1 MVAINIKAFRG
12 EVPRVSDR
20 LLQPNQA
27 SRAMNCK
34 LTSGR
39 LDPLRGLGLE
49 STVPSIGVI
58 RTLFRYRHF
67 VNNAPVDRWLT
78 FTGDAD
84 VVESPLANDPRGRV
98 FYTAADHEPRTA
110 TYDEVV
116 SSLPFPGQWFA
127 LGVPNPAQAP
137 TVSVSGGA
145 SPVETRSYAYTF
157 VTALGEESG
166 PSPASAL
173 TTGNANGTWNLSGLQ
188 TAPPNNGTI
197 TAAAANTPSAGI
209 VRVTFNTTFGLEP
222 SDTIT
227 IAGVAGM
234 TALNGVHR
242 IQAVNGNQVDIVLT
256 TSQTYTSGGTW
267 TRNAP
272 INTTGMLKRIYRSAG
287 FEGQFL
293 FVAEIPV
300 ANTTYA
306 DTAPGTGLGEAL
318 PTLNT
323 LPPPKNLT
331 CLISLPNGC
340 LVGIA
345 GNELCFSDPYLPYSW
360 PLGNRYSFSGRGVA
374 LAPAGNSVVV
384 LTDTFPIL
392 FTGSDPEAMS
402 PSVME
407 TYAPCV
413 SKRGVVYVGGGCIY
427 PSFDGLWLAAPG
439 RVENL
444 TKRLYR
450 EQEWAAL
457 NPTSLDAEFFDGQYV
472 GAYCTLTEVKRVLV
486 MDVNESD
493 SVVEVDDWFDALHRN
508 EYDGRLYV
516 TKGNQIFQWDANPGR
531 AYESDWISMTYQLPR
546 PTNFAVAQVHADFDV
561 IVPVDD
567 SITQANEAL
576 IAQGPDAVAGH
587 LNGQELLTTTINGS
601 FITPNI
607 PDAAKKVQFTLYADG
622 QPVFTKGVESSRP
635 FRLPAGY
642 RSEVFNI
649 GLDSSVPTYSVT
661 IAESTIELA
670 QAST

>member
-12 EVPRVSDR
+12 QVPRVSDR
-20 LLQPNQA
+20 LLQPNMA
-27 SRAMNCK
+27 TRAMNCK

-39 LDPLRGLGLE
+39 LDPLRGLDLE
-49 STVPSIGVI
+49 ATSQLGFI

-67 VNNAPVDRWLT
+67 INGSPVDRWLT
-78 FTGDAD
+78 FTNDVD
-84 VVESPLANDPRGRV
+84 VVKSPLANDPQGRI
-98 FYTAADHEPRTA
+98 FYTADTHEPRMSV
-110 TYDEVV
+110 YD
-116 SSLPFPGQWFA
+116 SIISGPILPAQWFA
-127 LGVPNPAQAP
+127 LGVPNPTQAP
-137 TVSVSGGA
+137 SVSVSGGTTPEESRA
-145 SPVETRSYAYTF
+145 YAYTF

-173 TTGNANGTWNLSGLQ
+173 TTGNANGTWNLSNLQ

-197 TAAAANTPSAGI
+197 TAAAANTPTTGL
-209 VRVTFNTTFGLEP
+209 VRVTFNTTFGLAP
-222 SDTIT
+222 FDTIT
-227 IAGVAGM
+227 IADVVGM
-234 TALNGVHR
+234 TSLNGTHR
-242 IQAVNGNQVDIVLT
+242 IQAINGNQVDLVLA

-267 TRNAP
+267 TRDAP
-272 INTTGMLKRIYRSAG
+272 LNTAGMTKRIYRSAG

-300 ANTTYA
+300 ADTTYA
-306 DTAPGTGLGEAL
+306 DTIAGTALGEAL

-340 LVGIA
+340 LAGIA
-345 GNELCFSDPYLPYSW
+345 GNEMCFSDPYMPYSW
-360 PLGNRYSFSGRGVA
+360 PLGNRYSFSGQGVA
-374 LAPAGNSVVV
+374 LAPAGNSVIV

-392 FTGSDPEAMS
+392 FTGTDPEAMS

-450 EQEWAAL
+450 EQEWALL
-457 NPTSLDAEFFDGQYV
+457 NPQSFDAEFFDGQYV
-472 GAYCTLTEVKRVLV
+472 GVYRTPTDIRRVLV
-486 MDVNESD
+486 LDVGESD
-493 SVVEVDDWFDALHRN
+493 SIVEVEDWFDAMHRN

-516 TKGNQIFQWDANPGR
+516 TKGNEVFQWDANPGR

-546 PTNFAVAQVHADFDV
+546 PTNFAVAQVHADFQA
-561 IVPVDD
+561 IVPIDD
-567 SITQANEAL
+567 SVTQANQDL
-576 IAQGPDAVAGH
+576 IDAGADAVAGH
-587 LNGQELLTTTINGS
+587 LNGMELLTTEINGS
-601 FITPNI
+601 FIVPNI
-607 PDAAKKVQFTLYADG
+607 PDTAKRVQFTLYADG
-622 QPVFTKGVESSRP
+622 EPVFTKAVTSSAP

-649 GLDSSVPTYSVT
+649 GLGSSVPTYAVT
-661 IAESTIELA
+661 VAESTVELA
-670 QAST
+670 QASA

>member
-1 MVAINIKAFRG
+1 MVAVNIKAFRG

-49 STVPSIGVI
+49 ATSQLNLI
-58 RTLFRYRHF
+58 RTLHRYRYF
-67 VNNAPVDRWLT
+67 LNGLPVDYWLT
-78 FTGDAD
+78 FNNDVD
-84 VVESPLANDPRGRV
+84 VVDSPLANDTEGRI
-98 FYTAADHEPRTA
+98 FYTADTHEPRMS
-110 TYDEVV
+110 TYERLVDGPI
-116 SSLPFPGQWFA
+116 LPANWFA
-127 LGVPNPAQAP
+127 LGIPNPTQAP

-145 SPVETRSYAYTF
+145 SPVEARSYTYTF

-173 TTGNANGTWNLSGLQ
+173 TTGNADGTWNLSGLQ

-197 TAAAANTPSAGI
+197 TAATANTPSAGI
-209 VRVTFNTTFGLEP
+209 VRVTFDTTFGLDP
-222 SDTIT
+222 YDTIT

-256 TSQTYTSGGTW
+256 TSQTYTGGGTW

-272 INTTGMLKRIYRSAG
+272 INTAGMRKRIYRSAG
-287 FEGQFL
+287 SEGQFL

-300 ANTTYA
+300 ADTTYA
-306 DTAPGTGLGEAL
+306 DTIPGTELGEAL

-444 TKRLYR
+444 TRRLYR

-457 NPTSLDAEFFDGQYV
+457 NPASLDAEFFDGQYV
-472 GAYCTLTEVKRVLV
+472 GAYRTLTGVRRVLV

-493 SVVEVDDWFDALHRN
+493 SIVEVEDWFDALHRN

-531 AYESDWISMTYQLPR
+531 AYASDWISMTYQLPR
-546 PTNFAVAQVHADFDV
+546 PTNFAVAQVHADFGAL
-561 IVPVDD
+561 VPVDD
-567 SITQANEAL
+567 SITQANQAL
-576 IAQGPDAVAGH
+576 IDAGADAVAGH
-587 LNGQELLTTTINGS
+587 LNGQELLATEINGS
-601 FITPNI
+601 LIIPNM
-607 PDAAKKVQFTLYADG
+607 PDIAKKVQFTLYTDG
-622 QPVFTKGVESSRP
+622 QPIFTKSVVSSNP

-649 GLDSSVPTYSVT
+649 GLSSSVPIYSVT

>member
-34 LTSGR
+34 ITSGR

-49 STVPSIGVI
+49 ATVQLNPV

-67 VNNAPVDRWLT
+67 VNGLPVDRWLT
-78 FTGDAD
+78 FSNDVD
-84 VVESPLANDPRGRV
+84 VVDSPLANDTLGRI
-98 FYTAADHEPRTA
+98 FYTADTHEPRMS
-110 TYDEVV
+110 TYERLTDGPV
-116 SSLPFPGQWFA
+116 LPANWFA
-127 LGVPNPAQAP
+127 LGVPNPTQAP

-145 SPVETRSYAYTF
+145 APVEGRAYAYTF

-173 TTGNANGTWNLSGLQ
+173 TNGNANGTWNLSGLQ
-188 TAPPNNGTI
+188 TAPPNTGTI
-197 TAAAANTPSAGI
+197 TAAAANTPSAGL
-209 VRVTFNTTFGLEP
+209 VRVTFNTTFGLDP
-222 SDTIT
+222 FDTIT
-227 IAGVAGM
+227 VAGVVGM

-242 IQAVNGNQVDIVLT
+242 IQAVNGNQVDIVLA

-267 TRNAP
+267 SRNAP
-272 INTTGMLKRIYRSAG
+272 LNTTGMTKRIYRSAG

-306 DTAPGTGLGEAL
+306 DSAPGTALGEAL

-340 LVGIA
+340 LVGVA
-345 GNELCFSDPYLPYSW
+345 GNELCFSDPYMPYSW
-360 PLGNRYSFSGRGVA
+360 PLGNRYSFSGQGVA
-374 LAPAGNSVVV
+374 LAPAGNSVIV

-413 SKRGVVYVGGGCIY
+413 SKRGVVYVGGGCLY

-444 TKRLYR
+444 TRRLYR
-450 EQEWAAL
+450 EQEWAQL
-457 NPTSLDAEFFDGQYV
+457 NPQSLDAEFFDGQYV
-472 GAYCTLTEVKRVLV
+472 GAYRTLTEVRRVLV

-493 SVVEVDDWFDALHRN
+493 SIVEVEDWFDALHRN

-516 TKGNQIFQWDANPGR
+516 TKGNEIFQWDANPGR

-546 PTNFAVAQVHADFDV
+546 PTNFAVAQVHADFQA
-561 IVPVDD
+561 IVPIDD
-567 SITQANEAL
+567 SVTQANQGL
-576 IAQGPDAVAGH
+576 IDAGADAVAGH
-587 LNGQELLTTTINGS
+587 LNGHELLAVEINGS
-601 FITPNI
+601 RIIPNV
-607 PDAAKKVQFTLYADG
+607 PDVAKKVQFTLYADG
-622 QPVFTKGVESSRP
+622 EPVFTKGVVSSTP

-661 IAESTIELA
+661 IAESTVELA
-670 QAST
+670 QASS

>member
-49 STVPSIGVI
+49 ATVQLSLI

-67 VNNAPVDRWLT
+67 VNGLPVDRWLT
-78 FTGDAD
+78 FSNDVD
-84 VVESPLANDPRGRV
+84 VVDSPLANDTLGRI
-98 FYTAADHEPRTA
+98 FYTADTHEPRMS
-110 TYDEVV
+110 TYERLTDGPV
-116 SSLPFPGQWFA
+116 LPANWFA
-127 LGVPNPAQAP
+127 LGVPNPTQAP

-145 SPVETRSYAYTF
+145 TPVEGRAYAYTF

-173 TTGNANGTWNLSGLQ
+173 TNGNANGTWNLSGLQ
-188 TAPPNNGTI
+188 TAPPNTGTI
-197 TAAAANTPSAGI
+197 TAAAANTPSAGL
-209 VRVTFNTTFGLEP
+209 VRVTFNTTFGLDP
-222 SDTIT
+222 FDTIT
-227 IAGVAGM
+227 VAGVVGM

-242 IQAVNGNQVDIVLT
+242 IQAVNGNQVDIVLA

-267 TRNAP
+267 ARNAP
-272 INTTGMLKRIYRSAG
+272 LNTTGMTKRIYRSAG

-306 DTAPGTGLGEAL
+306 DSAPGTALGEAL

-340 LVGIA
+340 LVGVA
-345 GNELCFSDPYLPYSW
+345 GNELCFSDPYMPYSW
-360 PLGNRYSFSGRGVA
+360 PLGNRYSFSGQGVA

-413 SKRGVVYVGGGCIY
+413 SKRGVVYVGGGCLY

-444 TKRLYR
+444 TRRLYR
-450 EQEWAAL
+450 EQEWAQL
-457 NPTSLDAEFFDGQYV
+457 NPQSFDAEFFDGQYV
-472 GAYCTLTEVKRVLV
+472 GAYRTLTGVRRVLV

-493 SVVEVDDWFDALHRN
+493 SIVEVEDWFDALHRN

-516 TKGNQIFQWDANPGR
+516 IKGNEIFQWDANPGR

-546 PTNFAVAQVHADFDV
+546 PTNFAVAQVHADFQA
-561 IVPVDD
+561 IVPIDD
-567 SITQANEAL
+567 SVTQANQDL
-576 IAQGPDAVAGH
+576 IDAGADAVAGH
-587 LNGQELLTTTINGS
+587 LNGHELLAVEINGS

-607 PDAAKKVQFTLYADG
+607 PDIAKKVQFTLYADG
-622 QPVFTKGVESSRP
+622 EPVFTKGVVSSTP

-649 GLDSSVPTYSVT
+649 GLDSSVPAYSVT
-661 IAESTIELA
+661 IAESTVELA
-670 QAST
+670 QASS

>member
-12 EVPRVSDR
+12 QVPRLSDR

-49 STVPSIGVI
+49 ATSQLGFI

-67 VNNAPVDRWLT
+67 INGAPVDRWLT
-78 FTGDAD
+78 FSNDAD
-84 VVESPLANDPRGRV
+84 VVKSPLANDPQGRI
-98 FYTAADHEPRTA
+98 FYTADTHEPRMS
-110 TYDEVV
+110 TYERITDGPI
-116 SSLPFPGQWFA
+116 LPAQWFA
-127 LGVPNPAQAP
+127 LGVPNPTQAP
-137 TVSVSGGA
+137 SVSVSGGTTPEESRA
-145 SPVETRSYAYTF
+145 YAYTF

-173 TTGNANGTWNLSGLQ
+173 TTGNANGTWNLSNLQ
-188 TAPPNNGTI
+188 TAPPNSGTI
-197 TAAAANTPSAGI
+197 TAAAANTPTTGL
-209 VRVTFNTTFGLEP
+209 VRVTFNTTFGLAP
-222 SDTIT
+222 FDTIT
-227 IAGVAGM
+227 IAGVVGM
-234 TALNGVHR
+234 TSLNGTHR
-242 IQAVNGNQVDIVLT
+242 IQTINGNQVDLILA

-272 INTTGMLKRIYRSAG
+272 LNTISMTKRIYRSAG

-306 DTAPGTGLGEAL
+306 DTIAGTALGEAL

-340 LVGIA
+340 LAGIA
-345 GNELCFSDPYLPYSW
+345 GNELCFSDPYMPYSW
-360 PLGNRYSFSGRGVA
+360 PRGNRYSFSGRGVA
-374 LAPAGNSVVV
+374 LAPAGSSVIV

-392 FTGSDPEAMS
+392 FTGTDPEAMS

-413 SKRGVVYVGGGCIY
+413 SKRGTVYVGGGCIY

-450 EQEWAAL
+450 EQEWARL
-457 NPTSLDAEFFDGQYV
+457 NPQSLDAAFYDGQYV
-472 GAYCTLTEVKRVLV
+472 GAYRTPADVRRVLV
-486 MDVNESD
+486 LDVGESD
-493 SVVEVDDWFDALHRN
+493 SIVEVEDWFDAMHRN

-516 TKGNQIFQWDANPGR
+516 TKGNEIFQWDANPGR

-546 PTNFAVAQVHADFDV
+546 PTNFAVAQVHADFSV
-561 IVPVDD
+561 VVPVNDA
-567 SITQANEAL
+567 ITQANEAL
-576 IAQGPDAVAGH
+576 IAAGPDAVAGH
-587 LNGQELLTTTINGS
+587 LNGMELLTTEINGS
-601 FITPNI
+601 FIVPNM
-607 PDAAKKVQFTLYADG
+607 PDIARKVQFTLHADG
-622 QPVFTKGVESSRP
+622 EPVFTKAVTSSAP

-649 GLDSSVPTYSVT
+649 GLHSSVPTYTVT
-661 IAESTIELA
+661 VAESTVELA
-670 QAST
+670 QASA